1 MHACVCVCVC
11 VCACVQ
17 WEKSNEHH
25 IANLFQKYDDVM
37 KEMHKDKAAN
47 YMSEDSVSVE
57 RLAELRQKV
66 LATREKV
73 PFFLFFSSTDSFTL
87 FHLLSSNKK

>member
-1 MHACVCVCVC
+1 
-11 VCACVQ
+11 
-17 WEKSNEHH
+17 
-25 IANLFQKYDDVM
+25 M
-37 KEMHKDKAAN
+37 KEMHKDKTAN

-57 RLAELRQKV
+57 KLAELKQKV

-73 PFFLFFSSTDSFTL
+73 PFFFSFFLQTVSSLSL